1 MKCVLLSF
9 FVLLLWSCE
18 KKDPNVVIIQTN
30 FGDIKVRLYEQTPGH
45 RDNFLKL
52 IKEGYYE
59 GILFHRVIPH
69 FMIQAGDPDSK
80 HAQAGEVLGGNSID
94 YVIDAEIR
102 PEFFHKKGAL
112 AAAREG
118 DEVNPLKKSSGSHFY
133 IVQGKVFRPSELDSL
148 VVKINDRR
156 RQTILNRLKKEKEVE
171 LRAYELMK
179 DQENLNLI
187 EQEIND
193 QLKQLFEKGKLTLT
207 EAQKEAYTTVGGVP
221 HLDGDYTVFGEV
233 IEGQDIVDRIAALK
247 RDERDRPLKD
257 AVILKMK

>member
-9 FVLLLWSCE
+9 FVLLFWSCE

-30 FGDIKVRLYEQTPGH
+30 FGDIKVRLYEQTPRH

-52 IKEGYYE
+52 TKEGYYE

-80 HAQAGEVLGGNSID
+80 HAQAGEVLGGNSIN
-94 YVIDAEIR
+94 YMIDAEIR

-156 RQTILNRLKKEKEVE
+156 RQTILDRLKK
-171 LRAYELMK
+171 
-179 DQENLNLI
+179 
-187 EQEIND
+187 
-193 QLKQLFEKGKLTLT
+193 
-207 EAQKEAYTTVGGVP
+207 
-221 HLDGDYTVFGEV
+221 
-233 IEGQDIVDRIAALK
+233 K
-247 RDERDRPLKD
+247 RSGTPG
-257 AVILKMK
+257 I

>member
-1 MKCVLLSF
+1 MKYVFISFLVLL
-9 FVLLLWSCE
+9 WWGCE
-18 KKDPNVVIIQTN
+18 KKDPNRVTIQTN
-30 FGDIKVRLYEQTPGH
+30 FGDIEVRLYEETPRH

-52 IKEGYYE
+52 AKDGYYE

-80 HAQAGEVLGGNSID
+80 RAKAGEALGGNSID
-94 YVIDAEIR
+94 YLIDAEIR
-102 PEFFHKKGAL
+102 PEFFHKKGVL

-133 IVQGKVFRPSELDSL
+133 LVQGKVFRPSELDSL
-148 VVKINDRR
+148 VVQINDRR
-156 RQTILNRLKKEKEVE
+156 RQTILNRLKKEREVE

-187 EQEIND
+187 EQEIKD
-193 QLKQLFEKGKLTLT
+193 QLSRLFEKEKLTLT
-207 EAQKEAYTTVGGVP
+207 EAQRKAYTTVGGVP

-233 IEGQDIVDRIAALK
+233 VEGQDVVDRIAALK

-257 AVILKMK
+257 VVIWKIK

>member
-1 MKCVLLSF
+1 MDYLT
-9 FVLLLWSCE
+9 
-18 KKDPNVVIIQTN
+18 VVRSICLQPYAAECR
-30 FGDIKVRLYEQTPGH
+30 FG
-45 RDNFLKL
+45 LKIHNDLEEMQML
-52 IKEGYYE
+52 I
-59 GILFHRVIPH
+59 
-69 FMIQAGDPDSK
+69 A
-80 HAQAGEVLGGNSID
+80 
-94 YVIDAEIR
+94 
-102 PEFFHKKGAL
+102 
-112 AAAREG
+112 
-118 DEVNPLKKSSGSHFY
+118 
-133 IVQGKVFRPSELDSL
+133 
-148 VVKINDRR
+148 
-156 RQTILNRLKKEKEVE
+156 TKEKEVE

-257 AVILKMK
+257 VVILKMK

>member
-9 FVLLLWSCE
+9 FVLLFWSCE

-30 FGDIKVRLYEQTPGH
+30 FGDIKVRLYEQTPRH

-52 IKEGYYE
+52 TKEGYYE

-80 HAQAGEVLGGNSID
+80 RAQAGEVLGGNSIN
-94 YVIDAEIR
+94 YMIDAEIR

-118 DEVNPLKKSSGSHFY
+118 DEVNPLKKSSG
-133 IVQGKVFRPSELDSL
+133 
-148 VVKINDRR
+148 DRR
-156 RQTILNRLKKEKEVE
+156 RQTILDRLKKEKEVE

>member
-9 FVLLLWSCE
+9 FVLLFWSCE

-52 IKEGYYE
+52 TKEGYYE

-102 PEFFHKKGAL
+102 PEFFIRKERLQPPGKGM
-112 AAAREG
+112 R
-118 DEVNPLKKSSGSHFY
+118 
-133 IVQGKVFRPSELDSL
+133 
-148 VVKINDRR
+148 
-156 RQTILNRLKKEKEVE
+156 
-171 LRAYELMK
+171 
-179 DQENLNLI
+179 
-187 EQEIND
+187 
-193 QLKQLFEKGKLTLT
+193 
-207 EAQKEAYTTVGGVP
+207 
-221 HLDGDYTVFGEV
+221 
-233 IEGQDIVDRIAALK
+233 
-247 RDERDRPLKD
+247 
-257 AVILKMK
+257 

>member
-1 MKCVLLSF
+1 M
-9 FVLLLWSCE
+9 
-18 KKDPNVVIIQTN
+18 D
-30 FGDIKVRLYEQTPGH
+30 
-45 RDNFLKL
+45 
-52 IKEGYYE
+52 
-59 GILFHRVIPH
+59 
-69 FMIQAGDPDSK
+69 
-80 HAQAGEVLGGNSID
+80 
-94 YVIDAEIR
+94 
-102 PEFFHKKGAL
+102 
-112 AAAREG
+112 
-118 DEVNPLKKSSGSHFY
+118 
-133 IVQGKVFRPSELDSL
+133 
-148 VVKINDRR
+148 
-156 RQTILNRLKKEKEVE
+156 RLKKEKEVE